1 MIVLLLS
8 RSDLMLA
15 QALKKRF
22 AVAAFILSAAIGT
35 QASAAPMSIRTLAA
49 EETRLASVGY
59 RISAANSR
67 TCSAPTMMSGLIVHD
82 LTQYPAAARLAVS
95 RAFSLREGVGVVGI
109 VRGSGA
115 ERAGLRIDD
124 EIIEIGGRSV
134 EDPAAWTRRTP
145 SYDRVDR
152 FNAMMSASTQAGAT
166 VLLVRRQGQLLRL
179 SLSGQPG
186 CGGSVKFVDSSSVN
200 AWSDGR
206 HVVLNAGIVAMARS
220 DDEIAFVIAHEMA
233 HNILGHIGQSATAS
247 RMLFGRMFGSSA
259 PQNTESQADA
269 AAVSLMR
276 GGGYAPEGGLNFLQ
290 TARRQMWWAISL
302 DHPGFG
308 SRMRTVAFA
317 IASQRPPGFA
327 TARAVA
333 VQAAP
338 NVGSL
343 ALSRPLK
350 S

>member
-1 MIVLLLS
+1 
-8 RSDLMLA
+8 MLA
-15 QALKKRF
+15 QASKLRF
-22 AVAAFILSAAIGT
+22 AAAAFLLSTASGT
-35 QASAAPMSIRTLAA
+35 QASGAPMSIRTLAA

-59 RISAANSR
+59 RISAASSR
-67 TCSAPTMMSGLIVHD
+67 TCSAPTMMSGLIVHHM
-82 LTQYPAAARLAVS
+82 TQYPAAARHAVS
-95 RAFSLREGVGVVGI
+95 RAFSLKQGVGVVGI
-109 VRGSGA
+109 IRGSGA

-124 EIIEIGGRSV
+124 EIIEIAGRSV
-134 EDPAAWTRRTP
+134 EDPAAWTQRTP

-152 FNAMMSASTQAGAT
+152 FNEMMSASLQTGAT
-166 VLLVRRQGQLLRL
+166 ELLVRRQGQLWRFL
-179 SLSGQPG
+179 LSGQPG

-233 HNILGHIGQSATAS
+233 HNILGHIGPSATAS

-276 GGGYAPEGGLNFLQ
+276 AGGYAPEGGLNFLQ
-290 TARRQMWWAISL
+290 TARRKMWWAVSL
-302 DHPGFG
+302 GHPGFG
-308 SRMRTVAFA
+308 SRIRTLVFA
-317 IASQRPPGFA
+317 IAGQRPPGFGN
-327 TARAVA
+327 ARAVA

-338 NVGSL
+338 NGGSL
-343 ALSRPLK
+343 APTRPLK